1 MDFNIGKRIKEIRKS
16 KGMTAKEVVSSV
28 GMGAPMYSRIENG
41 VNDPSFSSLKKIAK
55 ALGIK
60 LSDIFNT
67 EDELIEVNSYDA
79 SIMEKIKLVEI
90 LTTEEKKMVFA
101 FIDALIGKKK
111 MKDALSGIINETT

>member
-1 MDFNIGKRIKEIRKS
+1 MDLDIGKRIKEIRKS

-41 VNDPSFSSLKKIAK
+41 VNDPSLSSLEKIAK
-55 ALGIK
+55 ALGVK

-67 EDELIEVNSYDA
+67 DDELVEINSYDA

-90 LTTEEKKMVFA
+90 LTTDEKKMVFS

>member
-1 MDFNIGKRIKEIRKS
+1 
-16 KGMTAKEVVSSV
+16 MTAKEVVSSV